1 MLGAYVLYVFPFLYY
16 KPKPKTLTRSS
27 RQTWIYAHL
36 KRFYI
41 TAAVVIFV
49 LLLLAYPYFKV
60 FAPLVYH
67 GIAVGII
74 TVLYE
79 LPLIPY
85 KGRLLA
91 LRQWGFM
98 KPIILTF
105 VWWYLCAYG
114 VASGW
119 GLPKLPATALTLNHW
134 LLLVVQFIFMLELC
148 VMFDV
153 RDFELDATNKINTW
167 PVKWG
172 IKNTQRALNT
182 LSVVAM
188 VIMLF
193 TNISAAYKV
202 SLGLVFLILIVLNS
216 QKNTN
221 RPWWFYDFVV
231 DGMMVVQCAL
241 LYLALWLG

>member
-1 MLGAYVLYVFPFLYY
+1 LPFLYY
-16 KPKPKTLTRSS
+16 KPKPKTPTRSA
-27 RQTWIYAHL
+27 RQTWIYEHMR
-36 KRFYI
+36 RFYI
-41 TAAVVIFV
+41 TAGVVIFV

-60 FAPLVYH
+60 FAPLAYH
-67 GIAVGII
+67 GIVVGIV

-119 GLPKLPATALTLNHW
+119 GTPSKPATELSINHW
-134 LLLVVQFIFMLELC
+134 LLLAVQFIFMLELC

-172 IKNTQRALNT
+172 IKNTQRALNG
-182 LSVVAM
+182 LSILAAIIIAVTEVN
-188 VIMLF
+188 L
-193 TNISAAYKV
+193 AYKASFAV
-202 SLGLVFLILIVLNS
+202 VFAILIVLNS
-216 QKNTN
+216 QKNN
-221 RPWWFYDFVV
+221 ARPWWYYDLVV
-231 DGMMVVQCAL
+231 DGMMVVQCIL
-241 LYLALWLG
+241 LYIAMWFG